1 MGFKFHQI
9 CRVQKAR
16 LLYQQSKTSTTYA
29 LNISILKAIKRLV
42 NVYNTSAE
50 YVHLPFIAILKA
62 IKRLVNVYNTSAEY
76 VHLPMQFS

>member
-29 LNISILKAIKRLV
+29 QKISILKAIKRLV

-50 YVHLPFIAILKA
+50 YVHLPFIAQANTIITCNHVLH
-62 IKRLVNVYNTSAEY
+62 IKNYTMN
-76 VHLPMQFS
+76 

>member
-29 LNISILKAIKRLV
+29 LKISILKAIKRLV

-50 YVHLPFIAILKA
+50 YVHLPFIAQANTLITCNHVLH
-62 IKRLVNVYNTSAEY
+62 IKNYTMN
-76 VHLPMQFS
+76 